1 MVGTRTRPQALVL
14 TNGNEQASSEIV
26 DKNKTKKIPFVKLKR
41 YKVLAR
47 RFEIKLNGSF
57 EMQLQGIIKKVT
69 GPGVRRNT
77 RDRAKGINN
86 LVINKNF
93 VLVSENQIE
102 LQKQVKL
109 NFASSSIFTIRNI
122 GDNNDK
128 SEKMD
133 TNNNAIVGNKNK
145 SVDNGQATS
154 CRDAADPDYTPRKVP
169 KWSSEPQLSR
179 SLRSQQEISP
189 DTIFAEQA
197 SIRPEDL
204 AHMFPQTSQERD
216 IWNSP
221 PRPINHVTS
230 SEL

>member
-109 NFASSSIFTIRNI
+109 NFAPTSIFTIRNI
-122 GDNNDK
+122 GDKNDK
-128 SEKMD
+128 SDKMD
-133 TNNNAIVGNKNK
+133 TNNNAIMGKKNK
-145 SVDNGQATS
+145 SVDNGQVTS
-154 CRDAADPDYTPRKVP
+154 CRNAADSDYTPRKAP

-179 SLRSQQEISP
+179 SLRSQQGFSP
-189 DTIFAEQA
+189 DTIIAEQA

-204 AHMFPQTSQERD
+204 AQMFPQTA
-216 IWNSP
+216 
-221 PRPINHVTS
+221 
-230 SEL
+230 

>member
-1 MVGTRTRPQALVL
+1 MVGTRTRSQAVVL
-14 TNGNEQASSEIV
+14 TNENEQESFGIV
-26 DKNKTKKIPFVKLKR
+26 DKNKSKKVPLVKLKR

-47 RFEIKLNGSF
+47 RFDIKLNGPF
-57 EMQLQGIIKKVT
+57 EKQLQDIIKNVT
-69 GPGVRRNT
+69 GHGDRRNT
-77 RDRAKGINN
+77 RDRVKGINN
-86 LVINKNF
+86 LVNNKNF

-109 NFASSSIFTIRNI
+109 NFAPTSIFTIRNI
-122 GDNNDK
+122 GDKNDK
-128 SEKMD
+128 SDKMD
-133 TNNNAIVGNKNK
+133 TNNNAIMGKKNK
-145 SVDNGQATS
+145 SVDNGQVTS
-154 CRDAADPDYTPRKVP
+154 CRNAADSDYTPKKAP

-204 AHMFPQTSQERD
+204 AQMFPQTSQERD

-221 PRPINHVTS
+221 PRPINHVTN